1 MTIAAAVHNSG
12 MVALGV
18 LLTGLLAG
26 LSIQSDGIDTL
37 GGTSFGALFSSA
49 GVGVALALI
58 LASGT
63 AMVVR
68 RHRILAGLSIAAAVV
83 IGGSA
88 LLFQSDI
95 AEVMAGGVLLGCSA
109 VRANRERVRQAL
121 LAGSFLVGLLSAGA
135 VEALHYPDVPRR
147 YADYLTESDMGT
159 PVVVPALCVLVVVA
173 VAWAARNENQAASP
187 PPDRDIRTI
196 WATLLIA
203 IGGLL
208 IDAVFVFDMFQSDY
222 GFGGRWYFG
231 LLAVP
236 VLFAAAGLLPG
247 RGGIVVLAGTAV
259 LLTST
264 TTSGVGISVS
274 ARVWTLGLVAVIA
287 VSVAAGAALGL
298 RWGRPMVGIAILAVV
313 CATALF
319 EQPPLDNVH
328 YVVSLVVFPAAA
340 AYLYVACTPADPT
353 PATLGLA
360 VPVAI
365 TVPMVVT
372 YGWTAYTPLTS
383 ALTDTSWPETWLS
396 TGGAFATVVLAGVG
410 IWGLNRYRTAR

>member
-1 MTIAAAVHNSG
+1 

-26 LSIQSDGIDTL
+26 LSIQSDGIDIFGDARF
-37 GGTSFGALFSSA
+37 GGLLFSS
-49 GVGVALALI
+49 GGGGVAIAVI
-58 LASGT
+58 LASVL

-68 RHRILAGLSIAAAVV
+68 RRSILAALSIAAAVV

-88 LLFQSDI
+88 LLFSSDF

-109 VRANRERVRQAL
+109 VRANRERVHQVL
-121 LAGSFLVGLLSAGA
+121 LIGSFVLGLLSAGA

-147 YADYLTESDMGT
+147 YADYLTESDLGT
-159 PVVVPALCVLVVVA
+159 PVVVPVLCVLVVLA
-173 VAWAARNENQAASP
+173 VAWAARVEHQAESP
-187 PPDRDIRTI
+187 ATDRSVRTVAAI
-196 WATLLIA
+196 LLVA

-208 IDAVFVFDMFQSDY
+208 LNILFVYNVFQTS
-222 GFGGRWYFG
+222 GGWYFG
-231 LLAVP
+231 LLVFP
-236 VLFAAAGLLPG
+236 VLFAAAALLPG
-247 RGGIVVLAGTAV
+247 RGGIMVLAGTAV

-264 TTSGVGISVS
+264 TTSGVGIS
-274 ARVWTLGLVAVIA
+274 AAAWVWTLGLVAVIA

-298 RWGRPMVGIAILAVV
+298 RWGRPMVGVAVLAVV
-313 CATALF
+313 CSTALF
-319 EQPPLDNVH
+319 EQPPLDNIH
-328 YVVSLVVFPAAA
+328 YVASLIVFPAAA

-383 ALTDTSWPETWLS
+383 AIRNTSWPEMWLS

-410 IWGLNRYRTAR
+410 IGALNRYRTAR

>member
-1 MTIAAAVHNSG
+1 

-95 AEVMAGGVLLGCSA
+95 AEVMASGVLLGCSA
-109 VRANRERVRQAL
+109 VRANRERTRQAL

-159 PVVVPALCVLVVVA
+159 PVVVPVLCVLVVLA
-173 VAWAARNENQAASP
+173 AAWTARNENQGESP
-187 PPDRDIRTI
+187 ATERDIRTVG
-196 WATLLIA
+196 AMLLVA
-203 IGGLL
+203 FGGLL
-208 IDAVFVFDMFQSDY
+208 LNVAFVFSMFQSEY
-222 GFGGRWYFG
+222 GFGGRWNHG
-231 LLAVP
+231 LFVVP
-236 VLFAAAGLLPG
+236 VLFAAAALLPG
-247 RGGIVVLAGTAV
+247 RGGVMVLVGAAV

-287 VSVAAGAALGL
+287 VSVAAGTALGL

-328 YVVSLVVFPAAA
+328 YVASLVVFPAAA